1 MTGKWLHPV
10 NDGSMGI
17 AYRLLDESESNE
29 RLSFLLNEMCHVF
42 HDHADGNW
50 ASDYKEKYARRLAA
64 EIERFPFLVGRLL
77 GTGDRVICMV
87 THRALELRGTGGS
100 LAPDMGQP

>member
-1 MTGKWLHPV
+1 MTSKWIHPV

-17 AYRLLDESESNE
+17 AYRLLDELEPNE
-29 RLSFLLNEMCHVF
+29 RLSLLLNEMCHVF

-50 ASDYKEKYARRLAA
+50 AILYKERYARRLAT

-77 GTGDRVICMV
+77 GTGDRVIRMV
-87 THRALELRGTGGS
+87 THRALELRRPGGP
-100 LAPDMGQP
+100 LAPDAKQP